1 MRFIADLHIHSHFS
15 RATSKS
21 LVPEDLFVWAQK
33 KGITVIG
40 TGDFTHAGW
49 LGELQEKLEP
59 AENGLYQLKPE
70 LQKTLSNK
78 VPAACSSP
86 VRFVLSGEISCIYKR
101 AGRTRKIHNLILMPD
116 LESVRELNG
125 RLSRIGNLKSDGRPI
140 LGLDSRDLLEIV
152 LETSDRSFFIPAH
165 IWTPWF
171 SLFGS
176 NSGFDAIEE
185 CFADLT
191 GHIHALETGLSS
203 DPVMNRLLSAL
214 DQYLLVSNSDAHSP
228 EKLGREANL
237 FDTQLDFD
245 SLVKAMTGKKGFEGT
260 IEFFPEE
267 GKYHHDGHRKCKV
280 NLHPSE
286 TRRRNGLCPKCGKP
300 VTVGVLHRVYE
311 LADREAPK
319 LPKPFYSIIP
329 LPEILSEI
337 LGCGPSA
344 KKVTAAYEDL
354 LAGLGPELHIL
365 MDAPSRDI
373 QRAGGRLL
381 AEAIERMRESKVI
394 REEGYDGEYGIIRL
408 FDEAEKATLRG
419 QAALFDP
426 PIEERMDKPEAP
438 SLFSSLPARAV
449 SEEPEPYQ
457 TFLFDPILDPL
468 NPAQKEAVLHQGS
481 HLLIVAG
488 PGTGKTMTL
497 THRIAY
503 QIRSQ
508 LASAK
513 EILALTFTNKA
524 AAEMR
529 KRLNALLPDE
539 HGVQGKVSTFHA
551 FCLEVL
557 RENGSALDLPPD
569 FGLLSETDAAA
580 LARQVLTGTKKG
592 VRGVARFLRE
602 LPGLKLASLDE
613 GNKREPLFGLY
624 DKYQLKLR
632 DLGMLDL
639 HDLEVETLR
648 LFRNHPEGAAELGKR
663 FPKIF
668 VDEYQDT
675 NRTQVE
681 ILKSLVSCAT
691 SIPCTLNLAP
701 CTVHICAIG
710 DPDQAI
716 YGFRGAEAENFH
728 RFADDFRGAKT
739 VTLQLNYRSTQPILD
754 AASSLMQ
761 KKKLKG
767 VLGIGELVQIS
778 DCRTEAEEA
787 EMIVEQIEKL
797 IGGTS
802 YFSLDS
808 GRASSHDGHE
818 NLGFGDI
825 AVLFRLNA
833 QGDAFEESFSRAGIP
848 FVRSGEKPLIEGFPV
863 NVLWRFLQIVAYPEN
878 AYYRDAYHK
887 ILKDH
892 GLTPH
897 PPILSWPSGYSSA
910 TTRASVLLSFRP
922 KGEIS
927 ESLLTQNQDSSPS
940 SLSGARNDMA
950 RQNRVGED
958 SPKFSSPLTGS
969 GTSHFSSPLTGE
981 DKGGGGGALT
991 DLIIQAVTLHGL
1003 TALTE
1008 EEETRLRRLKD
1019 LASGGHSN
1027 LKSFLDALSLERGID
1042 HAGLLGDRVAVM
1054 SLHAAKGLE
1063 WPVVFIAGCEDQLL
1077 PCTLY
1082 GDQDEAEE
1090 KRLFYV
1096 GMTRAKS
1103 RLILSHAA
1111 RRTLS
1116 GRPLDMKPSPFTLL
1130 IPQNL
1135 RRPLE
1140 RKPWKPKKKPPNQL
1154 SFF

>member
-21 LVPEDLFVWAQK
+21 LVPEDLFIWAQK
-33 KGITVIG
+33 KGITVVG
-40 TGDFTHAGW
+40 TGDLTHAGW
-49 LGELQEKLEP
+49 LSELQEKLQP

-70 LQKTLSNK
+70 LQNSLAKRIPKS
-78 VPAACSSP
+78 CSSP

-101 AGRTRKIHNLILMPD
+101 EGRTRKIHNLILMPD
-116 LESVRELNG
+116 FESVKDLND

-152 LETSDRSFFIPAH
+152 LEASDRSFFIPAH

-185 CFADLT
+185 CFGDLT
-191 GHIHALETGLSS
+191 GRIHALETGLSS
-203 DPVMNRLLSAL
+203 DPFMNRRLSAL
-214 DQYLLVSNSDAHSP
+214 DDYLLVSNSDAHSP

-237 FDTQLDFD
+237 FDTNLDYD
-245 SLVKAMTGKKGFEGT
+245 SLLKAMTEKRGFEGT

-267 GKYHHDGHRKCKV
+267 GKYHYDGHRKCQIS
-280 NLHPSE
+280 LHPSQ
-286 TRRRNGLCPKCGKP
+286 TIDHKGICPKCGKP

-344 KKVTAAYEDL
+344 KKVTAAYEEL
-354 LAGLGPELHIL
+354 LAALGPELHIL
-365 MDAPSRDI
+365 MDSPSKDI
-373 QRAGGRLL
+373 ERLGGPLL
-381 AEAIERMRESKVI
+381 AEAIDRMRETRVI
-394 REEGYDGEYGIIRL
+394 RQEGYDGEYGVIRL
-408 FDEAEKATLRG
+408 FDGSEKMTLQG
-419 QAALFDP
+419 QTALFDATAETTP
-426 PIEERMDKPEAP
+426 NEGKKAP
-438 SLFSSLPARAV
+438 AFSSLPAPGVR
-449 SEEPEPYQ
+449 EEPEPYQ

-468 NPAQKEAVLHQGS
+468 NAAQKEAVLHQGS

-508 LASAK
+508 LASAE
-513 EILALTFTNKA
+513 EILSLTFTNKA
-524 AAEMR
+524 AGEMR
-529 KRLNALLPDE
+529 KRLTALLPDE
-539 HGVQGKVSTFHA
+539 QGAQIKVSTFHA
-551 FCLEVL
+551 FCLQVL
-557 RENGSALDLPPD
+557 REKGSVLGLPPD
-569 FGLLSETDAAA
+569 FGLLSETDASA
-580 LARQVLTGTKKG
+580 LAHQVFSESKKG
-592 VRGVARFLRE
+592 VRSVSRVLKA
-602 LPGLKLASLDE
+602 LPGLKLASLSEAKTSD
-613 GNKREPLFGLY
+613 PLDDVFQA
-624 DKYQLKLR
+624 YQLKLKTLR
-632 DLGMLDL
+632 MLDL

-648 LFRNHPEGAAELGKR
+648 LFQNHPEIAAELGNR

-675 NRTQVE
+675 NRAQVE
-681 ILKSLVSCAT
+681 ILKSLVSPDLNPPCAVDRVEDPEQ
-691 SIPCTLNLAP
+691 SRREPCP
-701 CTVHICAIG
+701 VSICAIG

-716 YGFRGAEAENFH
+716 YGFRGAEVENFH
-728 RFADDFRGAKT
+728 RFTDDFQGAKK
-739 VTLQLNYRSTQPILD
+739 VTLLVNYRSAQPILD
-754 AASSLMQ
+754 AASALMQ
-761 KKKLKG
+761 KKQKLKG

-778 DCRTEAEEA
+778 DCRTEGEEA

-808 GRASSHDGHE
+808 GRASSQDEHE

-825 AVLFRLNA
+825 AVLFRLNT
-833 QGDAFEESFSRAGIP
+833 QGDAFEEAFSRAGIP
-848 FVRSGEKPLIEGFPV
+848 FVRSGEKPLIEGFPI
-863 NVLWRFLQIVAYPEN
+863 NVIWRFLQTVLHPEN
-878 AYYRDAYHK
+878 EYYREAYHQ
-887 ILKDH
+887 ILKDSA
-892 GLTPH
+892 LTPH
-897 PPILSWPSGYSSA
+897 PSPGSGQNKLPSP
-910 TTRASVLLSFRP
+910 LP
-922 KGEIS
+922 
-927 ESLLTQNQDSSPS
+927 
-940 SLSGARNDMA
+940 
-950 RQNRVGED
+950 GED
-958 SPKFSSPLTGS
+958 ELHSSSPLA
-969 GTSHFSSPLTGE
+969 GE
-981 DKGGGGGALT
+981 DRGEGESGNEPTLLE
-991 DLIIQAVTLHGL
+991 LIDQAIAMHGFEEL
-1003 TALTE
+1003 PE
-1008 EEETRLRRLKD
+1008 EEENRLRRLKD
-1019 LASGGHSN
+1019 LAERVHGDLS
-1027 LKSFLDALSLERGID
+1027 SFLDALSLERGMD

-1077 PCTLY
+1077 PCTLF
-1082 GDQDEAEE
+1082 GDQNEAEE
-1090 KRLFYV
+1090 KRLLYV
-1096 GMTRAKS
+1096 GMTRARS
-1103 RLILSHAA
+1103 RLVLSHAA
-1111 RRTLS
+1111 RRTLN

-1154 SFF
+1154 QLF

>member
-1 MRFIADLHIHSHFS
+1 MRFIADFHIHSHFS

-49 LGELQEKLEP
+49 LSELQDKLQP
-59 AENGLYQLKPE
+59 AENGLYHLKPE
-70 LQKTLSNK
+70 LQKTLADRIPGS
-78 VPAACSSP
+78 CSLP
-86 VRFVLSGEISCIYKR
+86 IRFVLSGEISCIYKR
-101 AGRTRKIHNLILMPD
+101 GGRTRKIHNLILMPD
-116 LESVRELNG
+116 FESVKNLND

-176 NSGFDAIEE
+176 KSGFEAIEE
-185 CFADLT
+185 CFGDLT

-203 DPVMNRLLSAL
+203 DPAMNRRLSAL
-214 DQYLLVSNSDAHSP
+214 DNYLLVSNSDAHSP

-237 FDTQLDFD
+237 FDTRLDYD
-245 SLVKAMTGKKGFEGT
+245 SLVKAMTEQRGFEGT

-267 GKYHHDGHRKCKV
+267 GKYHYDGHRKCRLS
-280 NLHPSE
+280 LHPSE

-319 LPKPFYSIIP
+319 LSKPFYSLIP

-337 LGCGPSA
+337 LGSGPSS
-344 KKVTAAYEDL
+344 KRVTAAYEAL
-354 LAGLGPELHIL
+354 LAALGPELHIL
-365 MDAPSRDI
+365 MDAPSKDI
-373 QRAGGRLL
+373 ERLGGPLL
-381 AEAIERMRESKVI
+381 AEAVDRMRESKVI
-394 REEGYDGEYGIIRL
+394 RQEGYDGEYGVIRL
-408 FDEAEKATLRG
+408 FEDMEKLTLRG
-419 QAALFDP
+419 QTALFDAP
-426 PIEERMDKPEAP
+426 AEATPYEGEREPA
-438 SLFSSLPARAV
+438 FSGLPAQAV
-449 SEEPEPYQ
+449 HEEPEPYQ

-508 LASAK
+508 LASAG
-513 EILALTFTNKA
+513 EILCLTFTNKA

-529 KRLNALLPDE
+529 KRLTALLPEE
-539 HGVQGKVSTFHA
+539 HGTPVKVSTFHA

-557 RENGSALDLPPD
+557 REKGSVLGLPPD
-569 FGLLSETDAAA
+569 FGLVSETDAGA
-580 LARQVLTGTKKG
+580 LARQVFLESKKG
-592 VRGVARFLRE
+592 VRSVSRFLRE
-602 LPGLKLASLDE
+602 LPSLKLASLKEHKGGHD
-613 GNKREPLFGLY
+613 PLFDLY
-624 DKYQLKLR
+624 ETYQLKLR
-632 DLGMLDL
+632 TLGMLDL

-648 LFRNHPEGAAELGKR
+648 LFQNHPAIAAEPANR
-663 FPKIF
+663 FSKIF

-681 ILKSLVSCAT
+681 LLKSLASPGRNLPCAVDRVEDPEQ
-691 SIPCTLNLAP
+691 SRRGLCPVYL
-701 CTVHICAIG
+701 CAIG

-716 YGFRGAEAENFH
+716 YGFRGAEVENFH
-728 RFADDFRGAKT
+728 RFAEDFPGAKK
-739 VTLQLNYRSTQPILD
+739 VTLLVNYRSTQPILD
-754 AASSLMQ
+754 AASSVMQ
-761 KKKLKG
+761 NTQKLRG
-767 VLGIGELVQIS
+767 VLGIGERVQIS

-808 GRASSHDGHE
+808 GRASSQEEHE

-833 QGDAFEESFSRAGIP
+833 QGDAFEEAFSRAGIP
-848 FVRSGEKPLIEGFPV
+848 FVRSGEKPLIEAFPV
-863 NVLWRFLQIVAYPEN
+863 NVIWRFLQTVLYPEN
-878 AYYRDAYHK
+878 PYYREAYHQ

-897 PPILSWPSGYSSA
+897 PPPGSGPGQA
-910 TTRASVLLSFRP
+910 LTP
-922 KGEIS
+922 PIKGGKAQS
-927 ESLLTQNQDSSPS
+927 
-940 SLSGARNDMA
+940 
-950 RQNRVGED
+950 
-958 SPKFSSPLTGS
+958 KFSSPSMGE
-969 GTSHFSSPLTGE
+969 GYPPLAAPTATR
-981 DKGGGGGALT
+981 DKGGGEVGGT
-991 DLIIQAVTLHGL
+991 RTIPEFIDQAIVLHGFPSL
-1003 TALTE
+1003 SE
-1008 EEETRLRRLKD
+1008 EEEIRLRRLKD
-1019 LASGGHSN
+1019 LAESSYGKLN
-1027 LKSFLDALSLERGID
+1027 SFLDALSLERGID
-1042 HAGLLGDRVAVM
+1042 HVGLLGDRVAIM

-1077 PCTLY
+1077 PCTLF
-1082 GDQDEAEE
+1082 GSQDEAEE

-1096 GMTRAKS
+1096 GMTRARS
-1103 RLILSHAA
+1103 RLVLSYAA
-1111 RRTLS
+1111 HRTLN

-1135 RRPLE
+1135 RLPLE

-1154 SFF
+1154 QLF

>member
-1 MRFIADLHIHSHFS
+1 MRFIADFHIHSHFS

-49 LGELQEKLEP
+49 LSELQEKLDP
-59 AENGLYQLKPE
+59 AEPGLYQLKPD
-70 LQKTLSNK
+70 LQKTLSAR
-78 VPAACSSP
+78 VPGPCSSP

-101 AGRTRKIHNLILMPD
+101 AGRTRKVHNLILMPD
-116 LESVRELNG
+116 FESVRELND

-140 LGLDSRDLLEIV
+140 LGLDSRDLLETV
-152 LETSDRSFFIPAH
+152 LESGDRSFFITAH

-185 CFADLT
+185 CFGDLT

-203 DPVMNRLLSAL
+203 DPHMNRRLSAL
-214 DQYLLVSNSDAHSP
+214 DDYLLVSNSDAHSP

-237 FDTQLDFD
+237 FDTSLDYD
-245 SLVKAMTGKKGFEGT
+245 SLVKAMTGQKGFEGT
-260 IEFFPEE
+260 VEFFPEE
-267 GKYHHDGHRKCKV
+267 GKYHHDGHRKCSV
-280 NLHPSE
+280 SLHPSE

-300 VTVGVLHRVYE
+300 LTVGVLHRVFE
-311 LADREAPK
+311 LADREPPK
-319 LPKPFYSIIP
+319 LPKPFFSIIP

-344 KKVTAAYEDL
+344 KKVTAVYEDL
-354 LAGLGPELHIL
+354 LAGLGPELRIL
-365 MDAPSRDI
+365 MDVPSKDI
-373 QRAGGRLL
+373 ERVGGRLL
-381 AEAIERMRESKVI
+381 AEAIDRMRESRVI
-394 REEGYDGEYGIIRL
+394 RKEGYDGEYGVIRL
-408 FDEAEKATLRG
+408 FEDTEKATLLG
-419 QAALFDP
+419 QAVLF
-426 PIEERMDKPEAP
+426 EAP
-438 SLFSSLPARAV
+438 PGSTPKAPEGPSLLSSLQAQAV
-449 SEEPEPYQ
+449 HEAPKPYQ

-503 QIRSQ
+503 QIRSR
-508 LASAK
+508 LASAE
-513 EILALTFTNKA
+513 EILSLTFTNKA
-524 AAEMR
+524 AEEMS
-529 KRLNALLPDE
+529 KRLNVLLPDE
-539 HGVQGKVSTFHA
+539 QGRRVTVSTFHA
-551 FCLEVL
+551 FCLSVL
-557 RENGSALDLPPD
+557 REKGSLLGLPSD
-569 FGLLSETDAAA
+569 FGLASETDAGA
-580 LARQVLTGTKKG
+580 LARQIFSESKKG

-602 LPGLKLASLDE
+602 LPGLKRASLGE
-613 GNKREPLFGLY
+613 GKQDHPFFGLY
-624 DKYQLKLR
+624 ERYRQRLSAM
-632 DLGMLDL
+632 GMLDL
-639 HDLEVETLR
+639 DDLEVETLR
-648 LFRNHPEGAAELGKR
+648 LLGNHPEVASDIGKR
-663 FPKIF
+663 FPKVF

-681 ILKSLVSCAT
+681 IVKSLASPERNSPCAL
-691 SIPCTLNLAP
+691 SRAP
-701 CTVHICAIG
+701 CPVSVCAIG

-716 YGFRGAEAENFH
+716 YGFRGADLENFH
-728 RFADDFRGAKT
+728 RFTEDFPGAKT
-739 VTLQLNYRSTQPILD
+739 VTLLVNYRSTQPILD

-761 KKKLKG
+761 TRQKLKA

-808 GRASSHDGHE
+808 GRASSEGEHE
-818 NLGFGDI
+818 NLGFGDM

-848 FVRSGEKPLIEGFPV
+848 FVRSGEKPLIQTFPV
-863 NVLWRFLQIVAYPEN
+863 NVIWRFLQTVLVPEN
-878 AYYRDAYHK
+878 TYYREAYQQ

-892 GLTPH
+892 GLTP
-897 PPILSWPSGYSSA
+897 PIAP
-910 TTRASVLLSFRP
+910 
-922 KGEIS
+922 
-927 ESLLTQNQDSSPS
+927 SPS
-940 SLSGARNDMA
+940 PLVARTNSFVRGLGRDEGEERAGANLVSLI
-950 RQNRVGED
+950 
-958 SPKFSSPLTGS
+958 T
-969 GTSHFSSPLTGE
+969 
-981 DKGGGGGALT
+981 
-991 DLIIQAVTLHGL
+991 QAVALHGL
-1003 TALTE
+1003 TSLSE
-1008 EEETRLRRLKD
+1008 EEENRVRRLRD
-1019 LASGGHSN
+1019 LAKRRYDD
-1027 LKSFLDALSLERGID
+1027 LKSFLDGLSLERGID
-1042 HAGLLGDRVAVM
+1042 HAGLLGDRVALM

-1077 PCTLY
+1077 PCTLF

-1096 GMTRAKS
+1096 GMTRARS

-1111 RRTLS
+1111 RRTLN

-1140 RKPWKPKKKPPNQL
+1140 RTAWKPKKKAPTQL

>member
-21 LVPEDLFVWAQK
+21 LVPEELFVWAQK

-49 LGELQEKLEP
+49 LSELQVKLQP

-70 LQKTLSNK
+70 LQKTLADRIPRS
-78 VPAACSSP
+78 CSSP

-101 AGRTRKIHNLILMPD
+101 GGRTRKIHNLILMPD
-116 LESVRELNG
+116 FESVKDLNE

-185 CFADLT
+185 CFGDLT
-191 GHIHALETGLSS
+191 DNIHALETGLSS
-203 DPVMNRLLSAL
+203 DPVMNRRLSAL
-214 DQYLLVSNSDAHSP
+214 DDYLLVSNSDAHSP

-237 FDTQLDFD
+237 FDTSLDYD
-245 SLVKAMTGKKGFEGT
+245 SLLNAMTEQTGFEGT

-267 GKYHHDGHRKCKV
+267 GKYHYDGHRKCRLS
-280 NLHPSE
+280 LHPSQ
-286 TRRRNGLCPKCGKP
+286 TRSYKGICPKCGKP
-300 VTVGVLHRVYE
+300 VTVGVLHRVHE
-311 LADREAPK
+311 LADRKAAK

-329 LPEILSEI
+329 LSEILSEI

-344 KKVTAAYEDL
+344 KKVTTAYEEL
-354 LAGLGPELHIL
+354 LAALGPELHIL
-365 MDAPSRDI
+365 MDAPSKDI
-373 QRAGGRLL
+373 ERLGGPLL
-381 AEAIERMRESKVI
+381 AEAVDRMRETRVI
-394 REEGYDGEYGIIRL
+394 RQEGYDGEYGVIRL
-408 FDEAEKATLRG
+408 FEEAEKMTLRG
-419 QAALFDP
+419 QTALFDAP
-426 PIEERMDKPEAP
+426 ADTTSHEEET
-438 SLFSSLPARAV
+438 SLALSSLPARAV
-449 SEEPEPYQ
+449 HEEPEPYQ

-497 THRIAY
+497 THRMAY

-508 LASAK
+508 LASVE
-513 EILALTFTNKA
+513 EILSLTFTNKA

-529 KRLNALLPDE
+529 KRLTALLPDE
-539 HGVQGKVSTFHA
+539 HGAQVKVSTFHA

-557 RENGSALDLPPD
+557 KEKGPLLGLPPD
-569 FGLLSETDAAA
+569 FGLFSEADSAA
-580 LARQVLTGTKKG
+580 LAQQVVSEWVPPGRARAPIPSEGPRPGAEGRVEGSKKG
-592 VRGVARFLRE
+592 IRSASRFLRE
-602 LPGLKLASLDE
+602 IPRLKLASLNGD
-613 GNKREPLFGLY
+613 KKSDPLFDLFQE
-624 DKYQLKLR
+624 YQLKLR
-632 DLGMLDL
+632 TLRMLDL

-648 LFRNHPEGAAELGKR
+648 LFQNHPEVAAELGKR

-681 ILKSLVSCAT
+681 ILKAMVSCGT
-691 SIPCTLNLAP
+691 YLPCAVSKTLSQTLSFAEGHRVEDPVADPELSRRERSQRAP
-701 CTVHICAIG
+701 SAVYLCAIG

-716 YGFRGAEAENFH
+716 YGFRGADVKNFH
-728 RFADDFRGAKT
+728 RFIDDFPGAKK
-739 VTLQLNYRSTQPILD
+739 VTLLINYRSTQPILD

-761 KKKLKG
+761 KKQKLKG

-787 EMIVEQIEKL
+787 EMIVEQIEKF

-808 GRASSHDGHE
+808 GRASSQDEHE

-833 QGDAFEESFSRAGIP
+833 QGDAFEEAFSRAGIP
-848 FVRSGEKPLIEGFPV
+848 FVRSGEKPLIEGFPI
-863 NVLWRFLQIVAYPEN
+863 NVIWRFLQTLAHPEN
-878 AYYRDAYHK
+878 GYYSETYLSLLRKYN
-887 ILKDH
+887 
-892 GLTPH
+892 LTPSTLTNTSYFSL
-897 PPILSWPSGYSSA
+897 P
-910 TTRASVLLSFRP
+910 
-922 KGEIS
+922 GEN
-927 ESLLTQNQDSSPS
+927 E
-940 SLSGARNDMA
+940 
-950 RQNRVGED
+950 
-958 SPKFSSPLTGS
+958 
-969 GTSHFSSPLTGE
+969 
-981 DKGGGGGALT
+981 GGGRIKVIEWI
-991 DLIIQAVTLHGL
+991 DQAVAMHGFEEL
-1003 TALTE
+1003 PE
-1008 EEETRLRRLKD
+1008 EEGNRLRRLND
-1019 LASGGHSN
+1019 LATSFHGDLS
-1027 LKSFLDALSLERGID
+1027 SFLDALSLERGID

-1077 PCTLY
+1077 PCTLF

-1096 GMTRAKS
+1096 GMTRARS
-1103 RLILSHAA
+1103 RLVLSYAA
-1111 RRTLS
+1111 RRTLN

-1154 SFF
+1154 QLF